1 MTPTPPKE
9 SPESPVTPSPSAA
22 VFSGRALA
30 GLAAV
35 ATALVAAVVIAPPTL
50 AAGSSD
56 GALADQRHLVESL
69 REAFVGYWRSG
80 DSSLSPDLKRIVDYW
95 FRFHVIKAMIT
106 AVLLV
111 VLVVLGVLLWKAFLK
126 AGGLGLGRRVA
137 LASAGVL
144 VTMLTLLS
152 LAVVLANLQ
161 GAAAPFSSLLPM
173 VRDGATGG
181 EVTRTLD
188 QIRQGLAAGDR
199 STPALHLMIG
209 DFARYHVTFAVIA
222 VIAVIA
228 FISLSVLW
236 WREFAKARSSDRRAR
251 RLYGSFGV
259 LSGLLSLLAI
269 LSVVANTSAA
279 ANSAQVLL
287 AFFDGGW

>member
-9 SPESPVTPSPSAA
+9 SQESPVAPPRSAA
-22 VFSGRALA
+22 VSGRALA
-30 GLAAV
+30 GLAAI
-35 ATALVAAVVIAPPTL
+35 ATALVAAVVVAPPTL

-80 DSSLSPDLKRIVDYW
+80 DSALSPDLKRIVDYW
-95 FRFHVIKAMIT
+95 FRFHVIKAIIA

-111 VLVVLGVLLWKAFLK
+111 VLVALGVLLWKAFLK
-126 AGGLGLGRRVA
+126 AGDLGRGRRVA

-144 VTMLTLLS
+144 VTVLTLLS

-181 EVTRTLD
+181 AVTGTLD
-188 QIRQGLAAGDR
+188 QIRQQLAAGDR
-199 STPALHLMIG
+199 TTPALHVMIG

-236 WREFAKARSSDRRAR
+236 WREFAKARSSDRRAG

-259 LSGLLSLLAI
+259 LSGLLSLIAI